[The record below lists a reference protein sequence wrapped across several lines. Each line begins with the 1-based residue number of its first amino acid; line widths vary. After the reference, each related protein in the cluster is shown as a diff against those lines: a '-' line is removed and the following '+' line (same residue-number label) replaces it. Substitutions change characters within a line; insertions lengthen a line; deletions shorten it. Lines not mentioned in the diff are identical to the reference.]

1 MAVAC
6 ASRFAVLK
14 LEDDDMDEPV
24 TKKPNASNAQTNA
37 QGNKNK
43 ANAKGG
49 SNEQKSKSK
58 KKKKTSNE
66 IAELQNLAFAG
77 HSNKSKN
84 KSSSQNSKSNQVSQ
98 KQWEE
103 WKAKDSEFVSET
115 YEQDLQ
121 EALLLSK
128 IDYEE
133 KKDVYDAFKKEAEQN
148 KLNINKKKKKN
159 NQKKD
164 KGTMSLDEF
173 QNMGSAEMDTGNYM
187 KGNLDLDEFD
197 VIAHKPMPTEE
208 TDFFDKIEEDVEKI
222 ITKEQRQ
229 EQYKSFDP
237 VKESPLFL
245 QYKEELRK
253 KDEEIASLNEKV
265 SKLKEELKNVRSRNK
280 KLYGILESGEMR
292 EKAEILLQIDQLISV
307 KDELTEELKEYHTAL
322 EQERSKVH
330 ALQTEL
336 KKYQNSKK
344 QRTESK

>member
-14 LEDDDMDEPV
+14 LDDDIDEPV
-24 TKKPNASNAQTNA
+24 TKKPNSSNVQSNA

-43 ANAKGG
+43 TSAKSG
-49 SNEQKSKSK
+49 SNEQKSKAK

-66 IAELQNLAFAG
+66 IAELQNLAFGG
-77 HSNKSKN
+77 HNNKSKN

-133 KKDVYDAFKKEAEQN
+133 KKDVYDAFQKEAEHN
-148 KLNINKKKKKN
+148 KLNSNKKKKKN

-173 QNMGSAEMDTGNYM
+173 QNLGSAEMDSGNFL
-187 KGNLDLDEFD
+187 KGNSDLDEFD
-197 VIAHKPMPTEE
+197 VVAHKPVPAEE
-208 TDFFDKIEEDVEKI
+208 TNFFDKIEEDVEKI

-237 VKESPLFL
+237 AKESPLFL

-253 KDEEIASLNEKV
+253 KDEEIVSLNEKV
-265 SKLKEELKNVRSRNK
+265 NKLKEELKNVRSRNK

-307 KDELTEELKEYHTAL
+307 KDELTEELKEYHTAV

>member
-14 LEDDDMDEPV
+14 LEDDDVNETV
-24 TKKPNASNAQTNA
+24 NKKPPTVQNNAQQA
-37 QGNKNK
+37 NKNK
-43 ANAKGG
+43 ANVKNVP
-49 SNEQKSKSK
+49 NEQKAKSK
-58 KKKKTSNE
+58 KKKKASNE
-66 IAELQNLAFAG
+66 IAELQSLAFG
-77 HSNKSKN
+77 SHSTKSKN
-84 KSSSQNSKSNQVSQ
+84 KSGAQNAKGNHASQ

-133 KKDVYDAFKKEAEQN
+133 KKDIYDAFQKEAEQN
-148 KLNINKKKKKN
+148 KLGINKKKKKN
-159 NQKKD
+159 CQKKD

-173 QNMGSAEMDTGNYM
+173 QNLDSANIDGGNHQ
-187 KGNLDLDEFD
+187 KGCTDIDDFD
-197 VIAHKPMPTEE
+197 VTSNKPTPVEDTH
-208 TDFFDKIEEDVEKI
+208 FFDKIEEDVEKI

-229 EQYKSFDP
+229 EHYKSVEP
-237 VKESPLFL
+237 TKESPRFL
-245 QYKEELRK
+245 QFQEELRL
-253 KDEEIASLNEKV
+253 KDEEITKLNEKV
-265 SKLKEELKNVRSRNK
+265 NKLKEELKNVKSRNK
-280 KLYGILESGEMR
+280 KLYGILDSGEMR

-307 KDELTEELKEYHTAL
+307 KDELTEQLNEYHTAL

-330 ALQTEL
+330 ALQMEL
-336 KKYQNSKK
+336 KKYQNNKK

>member
-14 LEDDDMDEPV
+14 LEDDDIDEPV
-24 TKKPNASNAQTNA
+24 TKKPNASNAQSNA
-37 QGNKNK
+37 QGNKK
-43 ANAKGG
+43 TNAKGG

-66 IAELQNLAFAG
+66 IAELQNLAFGG

-133 KKDVYDAFKKEAEQN
+133 KKDKNESISAELQVWN
-148 KLNINKKKKKN
+148 SSKLIVPLSSF
-159 NQKKD
+159 
-164 KGTMSLDEF
+164 GCFSSSLLLSLL
-173 QNMGSAEMDTGNYM
+173 GSAFLGKASYTSTKENVY
-187 KGNLDLDEFD
+187 LDEFD
-197 VIAHKPMPTEE
+197 VVAHKPVPAEE
-208 TDFFDKIEEDVEKI
+208 TNFFDKIEEDVEKI

-237 VKESPLFL
+237 TKESPLFL

-253 KDEEIASLNEKV
+253 KDEEIVSLNEKV
-265 SKLKEELKNVRSRNK
+265 NKLKEELKNVRSRNK

-292 EKAEILLQIDQLISV
+292 EKAEILLQIDQLITV

-322 EQERSKVH
+322 EQERSRVH

>member
-103 WKAKDSEFVSET
+103 WKAKDSE
-115 YEQDLQ
+115 
-121 EALLLSK
+121 
-128 IDYEE
+128 
-133 KKDVYDAFKKEAEQN
+133 VYDAFKKEAEQN